1 MGCTVSRQTKA
12 RTEAL
17 EEAVRRLSQKVDDVI
32 SITAPM
38 NSLHIQGDEPP
49 HAGGIVPISQSIRS
63 LSPMSSPSDLPGATL
78 SASSLGS
85 LSPLP
90 KVKRLT
96 SSEVMMTRPARST
109 SLAKHPSLS
118 SVSWT
123 QNRMTISS
131 DMETN
136 HREHTA
142 IDEENQTKTFQRAVR
157 LVQLQNMAKEQR
169 QSTEASLATSDAGH
183 IPEHIMLSYN
193 WEQQK
198 MIRRINAALKA
209 RAYTVWIDIER
220 MLGGSTVLERMAE
233 AIEHAV
239 VVCYGISKAYSRS
252 FNCRTEA
259 QYAFQQKKVMTP
271 LMLEKGYSPTGWL
284 GILLGA
290 RVWHGFYGSVL
301 AISDSA
307 FEGKMDELCQELGD
321 RGRC

>member
-63 LSPMSSPSDLPGATL
+63 LSPMSSPSDPPGATL

-157 LVQLQNMAKEQR
+157 LVQLQNMAKEKLHSRLAMQVISP
-169 QSTEASLATSDAGH
+169 STLCFHT
-183 IPEHIMLSYN
+183 
-193 WEQQK
+193 
-198 MIRRINAALKA
+198 
-209 RAYTVWIDIER
+209 T
-220 MLGGSTVLERMAE
+220 GS
-233 AIEHAV
+233 
-239 VVCYGISKAYSRS
+239 SK
-252 FNCRTEA
+252 
-259 QYAFQQKKVMTP
+259 K
-271 LMLEKGYSPTGWL
+271 
-284 GILLGA
+284 
-290 RVWHGFYGSVL
+290 
-301 AISDSA
+301 
-307 FEGKMDELCQELGD
+307 
-321 RGRC
+321 